1 MLNYSQIEKILISE
15 IKLTDI
21 QAKIFLLVVSKGK
34 MSSKQISENLKI
46 SSSDALDNSKNLM
59 DLGAFIDMPN
69 DEFEAMHPRFTAVNM
84 YRKMCE
90 REKIEFKKNL
100 TVDNIGIS
108 LEKPYDDAR
117 TKYNKSKWNLWVKI
131 LLMPHQM
138 TK

>member
-34 MSSKQISENLKI
+34 MSSKHISENLKI

-117 TKYNKSKWNLWVKI
+117 TKYNKSK
-131 LLMPHQM
+131 
-138 TK
+138 